1 MIPDFSDSDGK
12 ENVKLSV
19 QSLKSFMSFEEPSRT
34 IRFKDLTK
42 ENIGNYKIKIK
53 LEDTRGG
60 STEETVEV

>member
-19 QSLKSFMSFEEPSRT
+19 QSLKSFMSFEEPPRT